1 MPLSAADMPRERGRF
16 LPGRPDRYA
25 SASAG
30 KNIVMA
36 RMRRRLPSSQAEEFY
51 LRALI
56 GLVRSGV
63 PFLVG
68 GAYALREYGGIF
80 RDTKDLDIFCR
91 LGDYPRLLRTLA
103 EGGSTT
109 EITDPTWIAK
119 AFHGDHFVDIIFGSG
134 NARCTVDDLWFRHAR
149 RATLFGVSVML
160 IPPEE
165 MIWTKVYVQDRFRFD
180 GADIAHIIRKQGAHL
195 DWRRLLTRIDRD
207 WELLLAHLVTFRFVY
222 PAERDAVPAWVLW
235 DLCSRLHR
243 QLADPAPGGRVCRGP
258 LLSPHDY
265 QVDMIEWGYLPAC
278 GRRRGGANHFQ
289 RKVDGANR
297 RTG

>member
-1 MPLSAADMPRERGRF
+1 MVRMGR
-16 LPGRPDRYA
+16 A
-25 SASAG
+25 
-30 KNIVMA
+30 
-36 RMRRRLPSSQAEEFY
+36 LPSSQAEDFY

-56 GLVRSGV
+56 DLMRGGT

-80 RDTKDLDIFCR
+80 RDTKDLDVFCR
-91 LGDYPRLLRTLA
+91 RRDYPRLLRTLA
-103 EGGSTT
+103 AAGYTI

-149 RATLFGVSVML
+149 RVTLFGSSVML

-180 GADIAHIIRKQGAHL
+180 GADIAHIIRKQGPRL
-195 DWRRLLTRIDRD
+195 DWRRLLTRVDRD
-207 WELLLAHLVTFRFVY
+207 WELLLAHLITFRFAY
-222 PAERDAVPAWVLW
+222 PAERDTVPGWVLRG
-235 DLCSRLHR
+235 LCSRLDR

-265 QVDMIEWGYLPAC
+265 QIDLIEWGYLDAR
-278 GRRRGGANHFQ
+278 GTRRGGANHF
-289 RKVDGANR
+289 RRNANGANR
-297 RTG
+297 RPR